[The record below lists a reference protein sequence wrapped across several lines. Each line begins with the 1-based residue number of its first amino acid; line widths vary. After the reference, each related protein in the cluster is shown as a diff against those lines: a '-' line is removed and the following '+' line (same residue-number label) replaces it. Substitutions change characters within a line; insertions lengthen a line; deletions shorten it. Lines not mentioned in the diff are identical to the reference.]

1 MIFKT
6 FKQSLEDVYI
16 AGRKINEINN
26 QKLDVT
32 NITAYAT
39 ALKELNAKQTE
50 LVLST
55 KGLTVTQKQAVLSE
69 VELLGATGKL
79 TTAELEAI
87 LVTKKRN
94 KDQAEALLI
103 NTGLITSETTEA
115 TATNVVTAA
124 KLKELVATGKL
135 TQAEA
140 NLIAAKAGVTL
151 ASQKESTSLL
161 AGIGAKIKGAGT
173 ALKGLGTGILTIAQA
188 HPVIAAITA
197 ALALCGVTALV
208 NKVKQENSA
217 RAIKKAYTEA
227 KNAIEEINNTYSTNT
242 SQTKAIAK
250 EYAELA
256 QGVDLLTNSN
266 ETLSTEKYERFLELS
281 NQLSKLYPSL
291 TKNFDNNS
299 VAILDLSGDVD
310 TIVGSL
316 DNLIERQRILANQ
329 EIMKQMPGLFA
340 GYSDNTSKY
349 KKQVEDAEETK
360 KKIKKVYEEINK
372 YELPVWFDGLS
383 RPKDEEGNDAVALT
397 GDAYEYLLHE
407 LGITVKRQAVNDS
420 AGRYAGYKLVLE
432 DGSDIDFSY
441 VKDMYV
447 TAFEK
452 ASDDVKYAEQQFE
465 AELSSINQYLNT
477 WLQTESSYNQIKDN
491 GLQDAVKNALFNFDW
506 SSLPEDIDKNDW
518 EAVSEHL
525 RRNILFAIKNVQD
538 NNEIATALSEIFSNT
553 ELTPDEKVNYLQ
565 QIQDFFGEDNIITI
579 SLKMQI
585 DDAENLQKQYQHAI
599 DFAKDKFDGYN
610 PTTFFKEHSINTQEE
625 IDNWQEIAQVARD
638 AAEAEK
644 EYVQSS
650 TLNNKNH
657 FSLSLSQTVDQL
669 NTQLKPAMDSL
680 KSAWQDI
687 FTDDE
692 FALNSINILS
702 TCDSIKSKLD
712 EMSKLGLKVE
722 YSSYE
727 DFVRVLRDS
736 KSTTN
741 DVKEAFN
748 SLTTSIT
755 QAALSGAEDFE
766 TMKAALEDLGV
777 VNSEMVAFDALISNT
792 EALKEA
798 DLDLASATYNDIKK
812 FADERV
818 ATENLEQA
826 INMLTQQKM
835 LSALEDMDTSTEV
848 SNMIALAKQAGMASE
863 VIANLTELEKIYQK
877 IASGTIT
884 NDYMSSGYADRAEE
898 LKQLIMDEITKVDYT
913 PEVDFSHIEKAT
925 KKAEIDFS
933 DLLDKELAVLDKKME
948 AGYINFNDYIQ
959 ARLALIED
967 YYGQGKIKSDE
978 YYSYLENHYK
988 QELSYRD
995 KVIKAVTRRIDKEI
1009 KSLEKEK
1016 DAIKENYQIQID
1028 ALENQKTLLE
1038 DVNKERQRQIDL
1050 QKALYELERAKNQRT
1065 KLVYSEGGGIHYVA
1079 DDTAIRDAENEAENA
1094 RHEIQI
1100 SEIEKSITL
1109 LEKSRDAETDAI
1121 DDMIDKLQEYKEA
1134 WNDITSAYEESQE
1147 DLLAAQFFGQEW
1159 EEDIINCRT
1168 DVLNK
1173 FKDDYADIQQSI
1185 VDMAWESANEQI
1197 RAAKE
1202 AAKGADGVMGGA
1214 HKIGETT
1221 EDEPSYYYIPKK
1233 YHTGL
1238 QQGTVN
1244 AHSFDDDFKLVQKVG
1259 LGKNEVPAILKEGE
1273 AVATSAQIS
1282 NIADGLRTAD
1292 SSHSV
1297 QAERPYFMDEQERL
1311 EQCAALLGRSIDDMV
1326 SPISLLPHNIRE
1338 MANMS
1343 SLNHVGTVN
1352 NIKQN
1357 QPNINVGG
1365 IHITCPGITSQ
1376 EVARQVGTEL
1386 NNMFNGFHLEAMQQ
1400 SMMR

>member
-1 MIFKT
+1 
-6 FKQSLEDVYI
+6 
-16 AGRKINEINN
+16 
-26 QKLDVT
+26 
-32 NITAYAT
+32 
-39 ALKELNAKQTE
+39 
-50 LVLST
+50 
-55 KGLTVTQKQAVLSE
+55 
-69 VELLGATGKL
+69 
-79 TTAELEAI
+79 
-87 LVTKKRN
+87 
-94 KDQAEALLI
+94 
-103 NTGLITSETTEA
+103 
-115 TATNVVTAA
+115 
-124 KLKELVATGKL
+124 
-135 TQAEA
+135 
-140 NLIAAKAGVTL
+140 
-151 ASQKESTSLL
+151 
-161 AGIGAKIKGAGT
+161 
-173 ALKGLGTGILTIAQA
+173 
-188 HPVIAAITA
+188 
-197 ALALCGVTALV
+197 
-208 NKVKQENSA
+208 
-217 RAIKKAYTEA
+217 
-227 KNAIEEINNTYSTNT
+227 
-242 SQTKAIAK
+242 
-250 EYAELA
+250 
-256 QGVDLLTNSN
+256 
-266 ETLSTEKYERFLELS
+266 
-281 NQLSKLYPSL
+281 
-291 TKNFDNNS
+291 
-299 VAILDLSGDVD
+299 
-310 TIVGSL
+310 
-316 DNLIERQRILANQ
+316 
-329 EIMKQMPGLFA
+329 
-340 GYSDNTSKY
+340 
-349 KKQVEDAEETK
+349 
-360 KKIKKVYEEINK
+360 
-372 YELPVWFDGLS
+372 
-383 RPKDEEGNDAVALT
+383 
-397 GDAYEYLLHE
+397 
-407 LGITVKRQAVNDS
+407 
-420 AGRYAGYKLVLE
+420 
-432 DGSDIDFSY
+432 
-441 VKDMYV
+441 MYV

-525 RRNILFAIKNVQD
+525 RRNILFSINNINDKNV
-538 NNEIATALSEIFSNT
+538 AKALSGIYTGGLNSGELLDAISKVQDYFGDEHPISVSLQTKADDIQPLTNNVKEKLQDEFDGKVG
-553 ELTPDEKVNYLQ
+553 ELTLDELH
-565 QIQDFFGEDNIITI
+565 I
-579 SLKMQI
+579 
-585 DDAENLQKQYQHAI
+585 
-599 DFAKDKFDGYN
+599 
-610 PTTFFKEHSINTQEE
+610 
-625 IDNWQEIAQVARD
+625 
-638 AAEAEK
+638 AAEQIEVSEDDLLSWDELIAKIEEFQK
-644 EYVQSS
+644 LSNDSS
-650 TLNNKNH
+650 TV
-657 FSLSLSQTVDQL
+657 SLSISKTIDQL
-669 NTQLKPAMDSL
+669 NTHLKPAMDSL

-692 FALNSINILS
+692 FALNSINLLS

-712 EMSKLGLKVE
+712 EMSKLGLKIE

-736 KSTTN
+736 ESTTN
-741 DVKEAFN
+741 EVKEAFN
-748 SLTTSIT
+748 SLATSIT
-755 QAALSGAEDFE
+755 QSALSGAEDFE

-798 DLDLASATYNDIKK
+798 NLDLASATYDDIKK
-812 FADERV
+812 FADECV

-826 INMLTQQKM
+826 INMLTRQKM
-835 LSALEDMDTSTEV
+835 LSALEGMDTSKEI
-848 SNMIALAKQAGMASE
+848 SNMIALAKRAGMTSE
-863 VIANLTELEKIYQK
+863 VIANLTELEKIYQEV
-877 IASGTIT
+877 ARGTLSEH
-884 NDYMSSGYADRAEE
+884 MLSGYADRAEE
-898 LKQLIMDEITKVDYT
+898 LKQLITDEITKVDYT

-925 KKAEIDFS
+925 KKAEINFT

-948 AGYINFNDYIQ
+948 AGYIDFNDYIQ

-1016 DAIKENYQIQID
+1016 DAIKENYQLQID

-1065 KLVYSEGGGIHYVA
+1065 KLVYSEGGGMHYVA
-1079 DDTAIRDAENEAENA
+1079 DDTAIRDAENEAENVKY
-1094 RHEIQI
+1094 EIQI
-1100 SEIEKSITL
+1100 SEIEKSISE
-1109 LEKSRDAETDAI
+1109 LEQTRDAETDAI

-1214 HKIGETT
+1214 RKIGETT

-1259 LGKNEVPAILKEGE
+1259 LGEKEVPAILKEGE
-1273 AVATSAQIS
+1273 AVATPAQIS

-1292 SSHSV
+1292 SIHSV
-1297 QAERPYFMDEQERL
+1297 QAERPYFMAEQERM

-1326 SPISLLPHNIRE
+1326 FPMNLLPHNMKEIT
-1338 MANMS
+1338 NMG